1 MVMDQA
7 LRPDACK
14 LATRLRFNGQSVD
27 VVLEQRKM
35 KQVFKVGSSDS
46 GTLGKSWLLCTVVCC
61 SAFATCSAERMLWAG
76 AAGGQCGA
84 DLMPAAA
91 SCMRAAGLG

>member
-7 LRPDACK
+7 LRPEACK

-35 KQVFKVGSSDS
+35 KQVFKVGCS
-46 GTLGKSWLLCTVVCC
+46 GSVKGLQGLLLHHL
-61 SAFATCSAERMLWAG
+61 EHM
-76 AAGGQCGA
+76 
-84 DLMPAAA
+84 
-91 SCMRAAGLG
+91 

>member
-7 LRPDACK
+7 LRPEACR

-35 KQVFKVGSSDS
+35 KQVFKVGCGGS
-46 GTLGKSWLLCTVVCC
+46 GKGLPCLLLPHL
-61 SAFATCSAERMLWAG
+61 EHM
-76 AAGGQCGA
+76 
-84 DLMPAAA
+84 
-91 SCMRAAGLG
+91 

>member
-7 LRPDACK
+7 LRPEACK

-35 KQVFKVGSSDS
+35 KQVFKVGSSGS
-46 GTLGKSWLLCTVVCC
+46 GKGLPCLLLPHLEQV
-61 SAFATCSAERMLWAG
+61 
-76 AAGGQCGA
+76 
-84 DLMPAAA
+84 
-91 SCMRAAGLG
+91 

>member
-7 LRPDACK
+7 LRPEACK

-35 KQVFKVGSSDS
+35 KQVFKVGCS
-46 GTLGKSWLLCTVVCC
+46 GSVRDFKACCCTIWSTCEVGVVMATSLLVLLLWLL
-61 SAFATCSAERMLWAG
+61 
-76 AAGGQCGA
+76 
-84 DLMPAAA
+84 
-91 SCMRAAGLG
+91 

>member
-7 LRPDACK
+7 LRPEACK

-35 KQVFKVGSSDS
+35 KQVFKVGSSGS
-46 GTLGKSWLLCTVVCC
+46 GNIRHACC
-61 SAFATCSAERMLWAG
+61 C
-76 AAGGQCGA
+76 
-84 DLMPAAA
+84 PI
-91 SCMRAAGLG
+91 